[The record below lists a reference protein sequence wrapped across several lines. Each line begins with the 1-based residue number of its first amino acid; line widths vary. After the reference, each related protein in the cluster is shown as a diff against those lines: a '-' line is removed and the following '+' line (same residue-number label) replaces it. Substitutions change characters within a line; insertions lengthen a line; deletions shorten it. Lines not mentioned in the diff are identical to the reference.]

1 MAGGDTVAV
10 HLAATTQLVVGSPD
24 QFVFAYS
31 TDGVSYTNIV
41 TLAGAVEGDY
51 SLPNAISGVL
61 YIRVSDTNSDK
72 LDSTVDSVSVDC
84 INIRSTGT
92 GVPSS
97 DSDPPSA
104 PTGLTAVSSGSSVQL
119 SWNANGESDLAGYRV
134 YRGTSGTTGYTEA
147 SSGLVVGTAF
157 VDSNR
162 AAGTYSYV
170 VRAVDL
176 SGNLSDSSDEVWVT
190 VAEIPAEQFVSVS
203 SVTVT
208 LNVGKKYSAVAT
220 VAVTPAL
227 AGAVVTGDWYFEG
240 VIMRQNTVTGTTTDS
255 GVATFITP
263 FETPAKSG
271 DLFTFVVANVAAGG
285 YTYDPGANDA
295 TEDSAAVP

>member
-10 HLAATTQLVVGSPD
+10 HLAATTQLAAGSPD

-31 TDGVSYTNIV
+31 TDGV
-41 TLAGAVEGDY
+41 
-51 SLPNAISGVL
+51 
-61 YIRVSDTNSDK
+61 
-72 LDSTVDSVSVDC
+72 
-84 INIRSTGT
+84 
-92 GVPSS
+92 
-97 DSDPPSA
+97 
-104 PTGLTAVSSGSSVQL
+104 
-119 SWNANGESDLAGYRV
+119 
-134 YRGTSGTTGYTEA
+134 
-147 SSGLVVGTAF
+147 
-157 VDSNR
+157 
-162 AAGTYSYV
+162 YV

-203 SVTVT
+203 SVTVI

-227 AGAVVTGDWYFEG
+227 AGAVVTDDWYFEG

-271 DLFTFVVANVAAGG
+271 DLFTFVVTSVAAGG